1 MTPAPPAPVVG
12 RFAPSPTGRLHLG
25 NVRSA
30 LLGWLQAR
38 AAGGQFLLRI
48 EDLDPDRSRP
58 EAVDGILEDLAFL
71 GLDWDGPV
79 WRQSQRG
86 AAYDEALRAL
96 EAKGLVY
103 PCWCSRAEIARAASA
118 PHVGEEGPV
127 YPGTCRDSAHEKP
140 GRAPALRFRV
150 PAGVVRFDDLV
161 HGPVAQDV
169 AAQVG
174 DFVVRRVDGVASYQ
188 LAVVVDDAA
197 QGVTDVLRAD
207 DLLSSTPRQLL
218 LYQALGLRPPRFA
231 HVPLL
236 LQPDGKRLAKR
247 EGATTVAGLREA
259 GVRAE
264 AVVGLLAK
272 WSGLADGRPV
282 PARDLVPGFSLHR
295 VRREPTVVAPAEL
308 DALVAQGRGSQR

>member
-1 MTPAPPAPVVG
+1 VTAPVVG

-38 AAGGQFLLRI
+38 AAGGRFLLRV

-58 EAVDGILEDLAFL
+58 EAVDFLFEDLAYL

-79 WRQSQRG
+79 MRQSERG
-86 AAYDEALRAL
+86 AAYDAALAAL
-96 EAKGLVY
+96 TAKGLVY

-127 YPGTCRDSAHEKP
+127 YPGTCREGAAPKP
-140 GRAPALRFRV
+140 GRTPALRFRV
-150 PAGVVRFDDLV
+150 PAGVVRFDDQV
-161 HGPVAQDV
+161 HGPVSQDV
-169 AAQVG
+169 AADVG

-207 DLLSSTPRQLL
+207 DLLLSTPRQLL
-218 LYQALGLRPPRFA
+218 LDRALGLPEPRFA

-247 EGATTVAGLREA
+247 EGSTTVAGLRAA
-259 GVRAE
+259 GVSGE
-264 AVVGLLAK
+264 AIVGLLAK
-272 WSGLADGRPV
+272 WSGLSDGAPV
-282 PARDLVPGFSLHR
+282 RAAELVRDFSLAR
-295 VRREPTVVAPAEL
+295 VRREPTVVTDAEL
-308 DALVAQGRGSQR
+308 AALLEGAR